1 MGALVAE
8 LDDWIQ
14 SKAGA
19 PRRGGHC
26 IDPIEGRRRVCWVDL
41 DGGGG
46 PAVPGCGLLFVDR
59 DHQCEQA
66 TPAGLVILLDNE
78 RYN

>member
-1 MGALVAE
+1 
-8 LDDWIQ
+8 
-14 SKAGA
+14 
-19 PRRGGHC
+19 
-26 IDPIEGRRRVCWVDL
+26 VDL